1 MPDFSAPIVIIG
13 LGPTGIGAAMRLQE
27 LGIKDYLVLDQA
39 SEPGGLAGSVRDDQG
54 FTWDFGGHV
63 QFSHY
68 KKFDDA
74 MLQALGPDGFFT
86 HERESWVYMKNRF
99 VPYPFQYNLHRL
111 PEEDQKNAIRGLER
125 IQGEPQDKTNFD
137 SFLRSS
143 FGDGL
148 CDLFLTPYNFKVW
161 AHPARLMSC
170 QWTAERVAPVSLE
183 RVRANIEQQT
193 DQVSWGPNNTFQFPK
208 QGGTGAIWKS
218 LANQLPADKIRL
230 NAQVARVDAD
240 TKTVALTNGQT
251 VRYDHLV
258 STMPLNK
265 LAEALGDANLVQKTQ
280 KLLYSATHIV
290 GIGLEGQPPEHLKR
304 KCWMYFPEKDCPF
317 YRVTVFS
324 NYSPNNTPR
333 PGQTW
338 SLMAEVSE
346 SAHKPVAQE
355 PLLLEVIDGMRQT
368 KLIDA
373 NSKILSQFH
382 LRLPQGYPVP
392 GLERDSILGDVLPTL
407 AEAGILSRG
416 RFGAWK
422 YEVSNQDHS
431 FMQGVEAVE
440 HLVNGRAELTLH
452 QPDLINHRH
461 NPFPYLE
468 WSN

>member
-1 MPDFSAPIVIIG
+1 
-13 LGPTGIGAAMRLQE
+13 
-27 LGIKDYLVLDQA
+27 
-39 SEPGGLAGSVRDDQG
+39 
-54 FTWDFGGHV
+54 
-63 QFSHY
+63 
-68 KKFDDA
+68 
-74 MLQALGPDGFFT
+74 
-86 HERESWVYMKNRF
+86 MKNRF

-111 PEEDQKNAIRGLER
+111 PEEDQKRHPWARTHPR
-125 IQGEPQDKTNFD
+125 RTSRQDQ
-137 SFLRSS
+137 LRFFSTQF

-148 CDLFLTPYNFKVW
+148 CDLFLTLGNFKVW
-161 AHPARLMSC
+161 AHPARLMRC

-251 VRYDHLV
+251 VRYDRLV

-355 PLLLEVIDGMRQT
+355 QLLLEVLDGMRQT

-373 NSKILSQFH
+373 NSTILSQFH